1 MKRNNLLSLMLV
13 ASVAFFSSCSKDDD
27 HDHAEHC
34 SDDCH
39 LVLPNPAY
47 VSADST
53 PGVPAE
59 LAWDIVDASGN
70 AIQFCDDTDPSL
82 DFLES
87 ANWEYTTPH
96 ELASDMAG
104 VDPLPAGTY
113 SAARGYECHC
123 EEHNH

>member
-27 HDHAEHC
+27 NHAEHC

-53 PGVPAE
+53 PGVPEE
-59 LAWDIVDASGN
+59 LAWDIVDTWSNFG
-70 AIQFCDDTDPSL
+70 TDIGIFS
-82 DFLES
+82 S
-87 ANWEYTTPH
+87 
-96 ELASDMAG
+96 
-104 VDPLPAGTY
+104 
-113 SAARGYECHC
+113 
-123 EEHNH
+123 

>member
-13 ASVAFFSSCSKDDD
+13 ASIAFFSSCSKDDD

-53 PGVPAE
+53 QLVLLTING
-59 LAWDIVDASGN
+59 IFVDADG
-70 AIQFCDDTDPSL
+70 
-82 DFLES
+82 
-87 ANWEYTTPH
+87 
-96 ELASDMAG
+96 G
-104 VDPLPAGTY
+104 
-113 SAARGYECHC
+113 EC
-123 EEHNH
+123 NSVL